1 MTRRYLVI
9 ANRTL
14 CEQHLLDELHRRRV
28 ADPGSRFHLVV
39 PASHP
44 SGAFTDGDCHSAAE
58 ARLQDALDTLA
69 VGGISATGEVGDAN
83 PVYAVGDVMLR
94 EIGRFDE
101 IILST
106 LPVGISRW
114 LAENMVRRLKRATGL
129 PVTHVIA
136 EVPARS
142 AST

>member
-1 MTRRYLVI
+1 MSHRYLVV

-14 CEQHLLDELHRRRV
+14 CEQHLLDELHRRRT
-28 ADPGSRFHLVV
+28 ADPGCRFHLVV
-39 PASHP
+39 PATHP
-44 SGAFTDGDCHSAAE
+44 TGAFTDGECEAMAA
-58 ARLQDALDTLA
+58 ARLADALDTLA
-69 VGGISATGEVGDAN
+69 AAGIAATGEVGDAN
-83 PVYAVGDVMLR
+83 PVYAVGDIILR

-114 LAENMVRRLKRATGL
+114 LAENMVRRLKRSTGL

-136 EVPARS
+136 EVSSVPS
-142 AST
+142 

>member
-1 MTRRYLVI
+1 MSHRYLVV

-14 CEQHLLDELHRRRV
+14 CEQHLLDEVHRRRQ
-28 ADPGSRFHLVV
+28 ADPSCRFHLVV

-44 SGAFTDGDCHSAAE
+44 SGAFTDGDCHTAAQ
-58 ARLQDALDTLA
+58 ARLEQALDTLA
-69 VGGISATGEVGDAN
+69 CAGISATGEVGDAN
-83 PVYAVGDVMLR
+83 PVYAVGDVILR

-106 LPVGISRW
+106 LPVGISKW

-136 EVPARS
+136 EVAAVRS
-142 AST
+142 

>member
-1 MTRRYLVI
+1 MRRYLVI

-14 CEQHLLDELHRRRV
+14 CEQHLLDEVHRRRM
-28 ADPGSRFHLVV
+28 ADPGCRFHLVV

-44 SGAFTDGDCHSAAE
+44 SGAFSDEQCWRDAETRLAEGLDILAA
-58 ARLQDALDTLA
+58 
-69 VGGISATGEVGDAN
+69 GGVSATGEVGDAN
-83 PVYAVGDVMLR
+83 PIYAVGDVILR

-106 LPVGISRW
+106 LPVGMSKW
-114 LAENMVRRLKRATGL
+114 LAQNMVRRLKRATGL

-136 EVPARS
+136 EVATVRS
-142 AST
+142 